1 MPGSTGGIH
10 VYSLLY
16 MNTQALYVEIV
27 TSTTNLWLNELL
39 YFMYGTTQ
47 YSNCLLR
54 WDSYL
59 NIKFQAKIFSK
70 KCNKYFY
77 YLYAELKAERF
88 QQ

>member
-59 NIKFQAKIFSK
+59 NIKFQAKIF
-70 KCNKYFY
+70 
-77 YLYAELKAERF
+77 LKNVTNIF
-88 QQ
+88 IIFMLN